1 MDDSFFQEFTASS
14 TKCLAVNSLSRCVGS
29 FIKQRSLCQ
38 MLWGLE
44 RHDTRSYYFLMLT
57 WFKGNTFSLASLIGK
72 HILSELLDTGY
83 SFKIQSKRNEFFEIK
98 HNAVLIKRKYYW
110 LIKIENLKANRQVP
124 TVLLTKSQ
132 LKNNKYLREKSNLIG
147 EK

>member
-1 MDDSFFQEFTASS
+1 M
-14 TKCLAVNSLSRCVGS
+14 
-29 FIKQRSLCQ
+29 
-38 MLWGLE
+38 
-44 RHDTRSYYFLMLT
+44 
-57 WFKGNTFSLASLIGK
+57 
-72 HILSELLDTGY
+72 SELLDTGY
-83 SFKIQSKRNEFFEIK
+83 SFKIQSKRNEFVEIK